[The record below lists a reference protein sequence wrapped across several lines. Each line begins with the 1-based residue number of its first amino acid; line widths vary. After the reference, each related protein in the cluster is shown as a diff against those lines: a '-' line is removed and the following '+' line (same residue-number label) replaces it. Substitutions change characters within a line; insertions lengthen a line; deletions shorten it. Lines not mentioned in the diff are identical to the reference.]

1 MRYTGPKNK
10 VARREQTDLGMK
22 TLGSKAHASL
32 LKRLNVLPGQH
43 GTRTRRKVSERGK
56 QLREKQKL
64 RMLFGITESQL
75 KNYYKKAQ
83 QMKGNTSV
91 LLGNFL
97 EQRLDNVVYRL
108 GFAPTR
114 ASARQLVSHKHVKV
128 NKKTLNI
135 SSYHVTQKDKVSLN
149 SEDTKKIPYIE
160 SHLANKSIIIPK
172 WLTKKNEV
180 GQIVSD
186 PTDEEIG
193 NQVNMRSVIEYY
205 SR

>member
-91 LLGNFL
+91 LLGSLL

-114 ASARQLVSHKHVKV
+114 ASARQLVSHRHVKV

-149 SEDTKKIPYIE
+149 SDDTKKIPYIE

-172 WLTKKNEV
+172 WLTKKSEV

>member
-10 VARREQTDLGMK
+10 AARREQTDLGMK

-43 GTRTRRKVSERGK
+43 GIKTRRKVSERGK

-64 RMLFGITESQL
+64 RVLFGITEKQL

-91 LLGNFL
+91 IIGNLL

-114 ASARQLVSHKHVKV
+114 ASARQLVGHRHVKV
-128 NKKTLNI
+128 NNKVLNV
-135 SSYHVTQKDKVSLN
+135 SSYHVAHKDKVSLK
-149 SEDTKKIPYIE
+149 SEATEKIPYIE

-172 WLTKKNEV
+172 WLTKKADH
-180 GQIVSD
+180 GQIVAD
-186 PTDEEIG
+186 PTDEEIR
-193 NQVNMRSVIEYY
+193 NLVNMRSVIEYY